1 MNEELEKIDT
11 TVREPPKRAKEP
23 KQKAKLTHQ
32 LWAKILAF
40 VLLGLFLAL
49 LVAGIAECMFSY
61 TAYMYWESV
70 TEFIRDILIQG
81 PGYSELT
88 QAESLYAQQIL
99 GLVYDWSNWWLP
111 MVLVGA
117 VGALACLVFAFVS
130 AGRRKGREGASL
142 NAVDRLPLDLY
153 AVICWAA
160 VFWLLLAVVAVADNM
175 TDNTW
180 PFLVTR
186 NGVMFVV
193 TVAICAYTGILIAL
207 APFLSFATRI
217 KVGGGIW
224 WRKSVIYWVCSRCW
238 RIVKFCWNWLW
249 KWVKRFFG
257 WIWYMTKK
265 IPIVPRT
272 ALIVFVVLLFNFT
285 LNVWNANVQGDAFV
299 IFLLFILSLVLFVA
313 ACFGAWQMKSLKAA
327 GERMAKGEIDEK
339 IDTQHM
345 YWEFKH
351 HAENLNSIGDGMA
364 AAVEQRMKSERLK
377 TELITNVSHDI
388 KTPLTSIVNYVD
400 LLQKPHTPEQEA
412 EYLDVLDRQSKRLK
426 KLTEDLVE
434 ASKASTGNMNVN
446 IERTNTREIIEQ
458 SLAEY
463 GRRMEQCN
471 LTVIVN
477 IPEEAPQAMADGRLL
492 WRVLDNLFNNVVK
505 YALPGTRVYITSE
518 IEGGDAVIS
527 VKNISRDPLN
537 VSADELMERFVRGDS
552 SRHTEGSGLG
562 LNIAQSL
569 VNLMHGK
576 FSLSVDGDLFKAE
589 IRLPSA

>member
-11 TVREPPKRAKEP
+11 TVREPPKKAKEP

-40 VLLGLFLAL
+40 VLLGLFLVL

-61 TAYMYWESV
+61 TAYMYWENV
-70 TEFIRDILIQG
+70 TEFIRDILIKG

-117 VGALACLVFAFVS
+117 VGTLACLVFAFVS

-153 AVICWAA
+153 AAICWAA
-160 VFWLLLAVVAVADNM
+160 VFGLLLAVVAVADNM

-186 NGVMFVV
+186 NGVMFAV

-207 APFLSFATRI
+207 APLLSFATRL

-224 WRKSVIYWVCSRCW
+224 WRNTLICWVCRLCW
-238 RIVKFCWNWLW
+238 RFVKWCWIL
-249 KWVKRFFG
+249 VKRFCG
-257 WIWYMTKK
+257 WVWYMTKK

-272 ALIVFVVLLFNFT
+272 AIIMAAILFFNF
-285 LNVWNANVQGDAFV
+285 LLMVWNMNVYGDAFV
-299 IFLLFILSLVLFVA
+299 WFLLFILSLVIFVA

-327 GERMAKGEIDEK
+327 GERMARGEIDEK

-412 EYLDVLDRQSKRLK
+412 EYLEVLDRQSKRLK

-446 IERTNTREIIEQ
+446 IVRTNTREIIEQ

-463 GRRMEQCN
+463 GRRMEQGN
-471 LTVIVN
+471 LSVIVK
-477 IPEEAPQAMADGRLL
+477 ISEEPPQAMADGRLL

-518 IEGGDAVIS
+518 LDGGDAVIS

-537 VSADELMERFVRGDS
+537 ISAEELMERFVRGDA

-562 LNIAQSL
+562 LNIVQSL
-569 VNLMHGK
+569 VTLMYGK

-589 IRLPSA
+589 IRLPKA